1 MESSERES
9 LLTPRNPSYSV
20 EEALDKMGGGLF
32 QLNVFVYSGSL
43 RAYHALVDLQLALLI
58 PSWRCEFSLSNT
70 QLAILT
76 AMFPLG
82 NMVGINPL
90 GYLCDRYGRKRVV
103 NLANIFLILFSLLS
117 AFAPS
122 YTWLVIIRFVLGA
135 IDVATA
141 MCTTYCVE
149 FMSARWR
156 AGAVVLLSLFW
167 TFGTCLLVGISFLSI
182 PTVGWRYLV
191 LIISGILCI
200 APVHNLCVPTS
211 PRYLVEK
218 GRIEEARKV
227 LELGAKL
234 NCRSLPEGDL
244 STNDQNIQNNTQQQ
258 QQTRKEGIKEII
270 LGKKYRLTTLIL
282 SLIWFTCGFLGYGA
296 VLITSDIFIY
306 DNHCIRHNSNTSV
319 STCSPLTSQDYF
331 NYLVTTLAEIPG
343 VLVTIFLVEFIGR
356 KKTFSLLFTSSGI
369 GFCLLFICFP
379 YEHTLKTVLL
389 FIIRGTNAGAFN
401 LAFLY
406 TGEVYNTTIRARSI
420 SILSTFS
427 RIATILTGFVSQIL
441 LREHFLYA
449 IGLFGGVALVTGVAS
464 IVLPYETKG
473 KRID

>member
-1 MESSERES
+1 MESSEREF
-9 LLTPRNPSYSV
+9 LLTPRSPSYSV
-20 EEALDKMGGGLF
+20 EEALDKIGGGLF

-70 QLAILT
+70 QLAVLT

-117 AFAPS
+117 AFVPS
-122 YTWLVIIRFVLGA
+122 FTWLLIIRFVLGV
-135 IDVATA
+135 IDVATS

-167 TFGTCLLVGISFLSI
+167 TLGTCLLVGISFLCV

-191 LIISGILCI
+191 LIITGILCI
-200 APVHNLCVPTS
+200 PPVHNFCVPTS
-211 PRYLVEK
+211 PKYLVEK
-218 GRIEEARKV
+218 GRMDEARKV

-234 NCRSLPEGDL
+234 NCRSLPQGDL
-244 STNDQNIQNNTQQQ
+244 STNNQNIQTNTQQQ
-258 QQTRKEGIKEII
+258 TKKEGIRDII

-282 SLIWFTCGFLGYGA
+282 SLIWFTCGFIGYGA
-296 VLITSDIFIY
+296 VLITADIFTY

-319 STCSPLTSQDYF
+319 SNCSPLTSQDYF

-343 VLVTIFLVEFIGR
+343 ILVTIFLVELIGR
-356 KKTFSLLFTSSGI
+356 KITFTLLFVSSGI
-369 GFCLLFICFP
+369 GFCLLFVCFP
-379 YEHTLKTVLL
+379 NEHTIKTVLL
-389 FIIRGTNAGAFN
+389 FIIRGTNAGVFN

-406 TGEVYNTTIRARSI
+406 TGEVYPTTIRARSI

-427 RIATILTGFVSQIL
+427 RIATILAGFVSQVL
-441 LREHFLYA
+441 LREQFLFA
-449 IGLFGGVALVTGVAS
+449 IGLFGGGALVAGVAS